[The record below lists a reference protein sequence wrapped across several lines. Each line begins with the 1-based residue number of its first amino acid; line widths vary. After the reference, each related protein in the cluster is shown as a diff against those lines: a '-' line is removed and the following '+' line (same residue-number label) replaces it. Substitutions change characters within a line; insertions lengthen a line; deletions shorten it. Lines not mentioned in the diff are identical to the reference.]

1 MCSEFSREKRDRGKV
16 NEKVKRTV
24 GMNKSPSLGDS
35 LRSRSLQKHPSK
47 VPELLSTL
55 ASNGVQE
62 RSLPEMNAVFVEQQK
77 WMACVIG
84 TVGSARVGSP
94 LSFPPTFILL
104 CVMSWD
110 KDQRR
115 K

>member
-24 GMNKSPSLGDS
+24 GMNKSSSLGDS

-62 RSLPEMNAVFVEQQK
+62 RSLPEMNVMFVEQQK
-77 WMACVIG
+77 WMACVTG
-84 TVGSARVGSP
+84 TVGSARVVSP
-94 LSFPPTFILL
+94 LSFPQFILL